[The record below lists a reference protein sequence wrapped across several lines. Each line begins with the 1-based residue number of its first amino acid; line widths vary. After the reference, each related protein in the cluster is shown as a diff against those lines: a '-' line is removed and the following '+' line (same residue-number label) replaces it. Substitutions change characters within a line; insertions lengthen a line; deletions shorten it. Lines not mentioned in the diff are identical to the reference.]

1 MSIERGLPM
10 PHRFV
15 LVVAVVA
22 LVSSL
27 AYSETFMATIIKVE
41 GDKVTYKKATFHR
54 DKAGTGLAR
63 YSFAEPVTAEAT
75 KDVAVTM
82 GHFLPADAAVTSEG
96 RKTGKTKPVEGG
108 LSNDRFKGLAETAKP
123 SRPSLITIGDKGSD
137 KGKIT
142 AINLWSSAAPK

>member
-1 MSIERGLPM
+1 M
-10 PHRFV
+10 PRRFI
-15 LVVAVVA
+15 LAVAVAA
-22 LVSSL
+22 LVSGL
-27 AYSETFMATIIKVE
+27 AHSETFMATIIKVE

-63 YSFAEPVTAEAT
+63 YSFAEPVTAEAA

-108 LSNDRFKGLAETAKP
+108 LRNDRFKRLAETAKP
-123 SRPSLITIGDKGSD
+123 SRPSLITIGDKGIP
-137 KGKIT
+137 KNNFQYL
-142 AINLWSSAAPK
+142 AMSSQIQPLARRGLNV